1 MYQKSKPHKKI
12 QRIQERFE
20 LMDSLEAGKFYT
32 ALDQEQTLR
41 NLLQQLKGTMTKMEQ
56 APETESWR
64 EEGLQLA
71 DRIRD
76 RMREVSSGMLKEF
89 NHHYRTN
96 FTLEEVIT
104 GDENFYYSEGLMSTI
119 KRKKLLNHLF
129 HRELSTILPPHPKD
143 EFPETRRLRRSFVI
157 HVGPTNSGKTFHALE
172 RLKKAQNGLYLAPLR
187 LLALEVFERL
197 NDEGVRC
204 NLLTGEE
211 EISHPNIRHTSCT
224 IEKADFSR
232 IYDMVVIDEAQM
244 IGDAQRGNAWTKAL
258 LGIQAKEIHIC
269 CSPIAVNVIQTLLD
283 DCEDDYVIEEHE
295 RQTPLVF
302 EDQPFRFPKDAQKGD
317 AFIVF
322 SRRMVLQVAASL
334 ADKKIKASIIY
345 GNLPPD
351 TRRRQVER
359 FLNGETD
366 VVVATDAIGMGLNL
380 PIKRIVFLE
389 TEKFDGE
396 KHRPL
401 RVQEVKQ
408 IAGRA
413 GRKGMYE
420 QGFVNT
426 FTRRTL
432 VKSALSK
439 EEPSLS
445 AAYLAPMQETI
456 LKLPFGT
463 LEERLRAWAD
473 YQIEV
478 PYFEKTD
485 ISTQL
490 DLLVYAKSF
499 ENVLTNEQ
507 LYKAIHIPFPER
519 NDALVSQWLQ
529 YLDELSE
536 HEPSLSKPYRR
547 GKDLVALETY
557 FKALDLYY
565 SFSKAFRLH
574 LDHPWVEEERDRASK
589 EIHQLL
595 TTKIKNYGRKCSS
608 CRKPLPWNAIHG
620 ICDKC
625 YRSRWENDWYN

>member
-1 MYQKSKPHKKI
+1 M
-12 QRIQERFE
+12 
-20 LMDSLEAGKFYT
+20 
-32 ALDQEQTLR
+32 
-41 NLLQQLKGTMTKMEQ
+41 
-56 APETESWR
+56 
-64 EEGLQLA
+64 
-71 DRIRD
+71 
-76 RMREVSSGMLKEF
+76 
-89 NHHYRTN
+89 
-96 FTLEEVIT
+96 
-104 GDENFYYSEGLMSTI
+104 
-119 KRKKLLNHLF
+119 
-129 HRELSTILPPHPKD
+129 
-143 EFPETRRLRRSFVI
+143 
-157 HVGPTNSGKTFHALE
+157 
-172 RLKKAQNGLYLAPLR
+172 
-187 LLALEVFERL
+187 
-197 NDEGVRC
+197 
-204 NLLTGEE
+204 
-211 EISHPNIRHTSCT
+211 
-224 IEKADFSR
+224 
-232 IYDMVVIDEAQM
+232 
-244 IGDAQRGNAWTKAL
+244 
-258 LGIQAKEIHIC
+258 
-269 CSPIAVNVIQTLLD
+269 
-283 DCEDDYVIEEHE
+283 
-295 RQTPLVF
+295 
-302 EDQPFRFPKDAQKGD
+302 
-317 AFIVF
+317 
-322 SRRMVLQVAASL
+322 
-334 ADKKIKASIIY
+334 
-345 GNLPPD
+345 
-351 TRRRQVER
+351 ER

-420 QGFVNT
+420 RGFVNT

-432 VKSALSK
+432 VKSALLK
-439 EEPSLS
+439 EEPSLP
-445 AAYLAPMQETI
+445 AAYLAPMEETI

-473 YQIEV
+473 YEIEV

-499 ENVLTNEQ
+499 ENILTNEQ

-536 HEPSLSKPYRR
+536 HEPSLSKPYPR
-547 GKDLVALETY
+547 GKDLVSLETY

-565 SFSKAFRLH
+565 SFSKAFRLN
-574 LDHPWVEEERDRASK
+574 LDHPWVEEERNRASK
-589 EIHQLL
+589 EIHRLL

-625 YRSRWENDWYN
+625 YRSRWENDWYH